1 MWDVGGEIVENM
13 GDDESG
19 DLSAYG
25 DGHGGVLVILFMVS
39 INDSPVHVDEY
50 GL

>member
-19 DLSAYG
+19 DLSAHR
-25 DGHGGVLVILFMVS
+25 DGHGSVLVILFMVS